1 MVLIIRYG
9 THLFGKSDHFTV
21 DGQEAFVQ
29 TKFYHV
35 GYMPC
40 APEERLASRARKQAR
55 KLQARI
61 AKCFQ
66 RREKNVKKVVGSAT
80 CNAEETS
87 PDKEVEDL
95 GTVPHLAEATDPVE
109 VEGSYTVPHI
119 AEETSPDMEVEGTA
133 TVPHIAEETS
143 PDMEAGC
150 TATVPHIAE
159 ETSPDMEVE
168 GTATV
173 PHIAEETSPD
183 MEVEGT
189 ATVPHIAEETS
200 PDMEVGGSSTVPH
213 IAEETSP
220 DMEVEVPHI
229 AEETSPDMEV
239 EGTATVPHIAEATS
253 PDMEVEGTA
262 TVPHIA
268 EETSPDMEV
277 GGTATVPHIVEETS
291 PDMEVEGTATVPH
304 IAKETSPE
312 MEVEGTATVPH
323 LAEAKDPNTVSHSN
337 KVPDP
342 NLEIEDPGQTQH
354 PVEATDMKIVF
365 EDPDP
370 RMVAEDTTTEHSRCL
385 RRSISVGQLSFRHK
399 RKSIFKSR
407 SDRLLL
413 EERIASLGYER
424 DRVPGDGNCFF
435 WAAARQLCR
444 GQPRVTTTAQELRQD
459 LVKYIKSQADSYIP
473 FLVGGAKA
481 FWKQLDKLSAEGQW
495 STDLADALPHALA
508 NFTSRSVILIT
519 SKPNQPTIS
528 ITPDS
533 GNESGTPVVL
543 SYSARWGVEHYD
555 AVIQKNE
562 ERSDPEH
569 GSTAI

>member
-1 MVLIIRYG
+1 MGCNWSKCKI
-9 THLFGKSDHFTV
+9 KPA
-21 DGQEAFVQ
+21 EAEA
-29 TKFYHV
+29 
-35 GYMPC
+35 
-40 APEERLASRARKQAR
+40 APRPLPKTRLASRAKKQAR

-61 AKCFQ
+61 AKCLK
-66 RREKNVKKVVGSAT
+66 RGEKNAKKVVESAP
-80 CNAEETS
+80 CNAKETS
-87 PDKEVEDL
+87 PDKVVEDP
-95 GTVPHLAEATDPVE
+95 GTVPHLAKAPAPAPNMVVDDPD
-109 VEGSYTVPHI
+109 TMPHI
-119 AEETSPDMEVEGTA
+119 AEATNPDMEVEGPN
-133 TVPHIAEETS
+133 TVPLIAE
-143 PDMEAGC
+143 ARN
-150 TATVPHIAE
+150 
-159 ETSPDMEVE
+159 PDMEVE
-168 GTATV
+168 GPNIV
-173 PHIAEETSPD
+173 PLIAEARNPD
-183 MEVEGT
+183 MEVEGPN
-189 ATVPHIAEETS
+189 TVPLIAE
-200 PDMEVGGSSTVPH
+200 
-213 IAEETSP
+213 ARN
-220 DMEVEVPHI
+220 
-229 AEETSPDMEV
+229 PDMEV
-239 EGTATVPHIAEATS
+239 EGPNIVPLIAEARN
-253 PDMEVEGTA
+253 PDMEVEGPN
-262 TVPHIA
+262 TVHKIA
-268 EETSPDMEV
+268 E
-277 GGTATVPHIVEETS
+277 ARN
-291 PDMEVEGTATVPH
+291 PDMEVEGPNVVPL
-304 IAKETSPE
+304 IAEARNPD
-312 MEVEGTATVPH
+312 MEVEGPNTVHKIAEARNPDMEVEGPIIVPN
-323 LAEAKDPNTVSHSN
+323 LAEARNPDMDVEGPNTVAYLAESKDPNTVVEDSNTVSHSN
-337 KVPDP
+337 EVPVP
-342 NLEIEDPGQTQH
+342 NFEIEDPGQIPN
-354 PVEATDMKIVF
+354 PVEATDMKIVL

-370 RMVAEDTTTEHSRCL
+370 RMVAEDTTTEHSRRL

-459 LVKYIKSQADSYIP
+459 LVKYIKSQADFYIP
-473 FLVGGAKA
+473 FLVGGPKA

>member
-1 MVLIIRYG
+1 
-9 THLFGKSDHFTV
+9 
-21 DGQEAFVQ
+21 
-29 TKFYHV
+29 
-35 GYMPC
+35 
-40 APEERLASRARKQAR
+40 
-55 KLQARI
+55 
-61 AKCFQ
+61 
-66 RREKNVKKVVGSAT
+66 
-80 CNAEETS
+80 
-87 PDKEVEDL
+87 
-95 GTVPHLAEATDPVE
+95 
-109 VEGSYTVPHI
+109 
-119 AEETSPDMEVEGTA
+119 MEVEGTA
-133 TVPHIAEETS
+133 T
-143 PDMEAGC
+143 
-150 TATVPHIAE
+150 
-159 ETSPDMEVE
+159 
-168 GTATV
+168 
-173 PHIAEETSPD
+173 
-183 MEVEGT
+183 
-189 ATVPHIAEETS
+189 
-200 PDMEVGGSSTVPH
+200 
-213 IAEETSP
+213 
-220 DMEVEVPHI
+220 VPHI

-262 TVPHIA
+262 TVPHI
-268 EETSPDMEV
+268 
-277 GGTATVPHIVEETS
+277 VEETS
-291 PDMEVEGTATVPH
+291 SDMEVEGTATVPH
-304 IAKETSPE
+304 IAEATSPE

-354 PVEATDMKIVF
+354 PVEATDMKIVL

-424 DRVPGDGNCFF
+424 DRVPGDGNCLF

-459 LVKYIKSQADSYIP
+459 LVKYIKSQADFYIP
-473 FLVGGAKA
+473 FLVGGPKA

-508 NFTSRSVILIT
+508 NFTSRSVMLIT

>member
-1 MVLIIRYG
+1 MGCNWSKCKI
-9 THLFGKSDHFTV
+9 KPA
-21 DGQEAFVQ
+21 EAEA
-29 TKFYHV
+29 
-35 GYMPC
+35 
-40 APEERLASRARKQAR
+40 APRSLPNTRLASRARKQAR

-66 RREKNVKKVVGSAT
+66 RREKNVKKVVGSAP

-87 PDKEVEDL
+87 PDKVVEDL
-95 GTVPHLAEATDPVE
+95 GTVPHLAKATDPIWKLGVRPQCHTLPRKRLQIWKSR
-109 VEGSYTVPHI
+109 VRPQCHI
-119 AEETSPDMEVEGTA
+119 LLRKRLQ
-133 TVPHIAEETS
+133 IWKLR
-143 PDMEAGC
+143 C

-173 PHIAEETSPD
+173 PHIAE
-183 MEVEGT
+183 
-189 ATVPHIAEETS
+189 A
-200 PDMEVGGSSTVPH
+200 
-213 IAEETSP
+213 
-220 DMEVEVPHI
+220 
-229 AEETSPDMEV
+229 
-239 EGTATVPHIAEATS
+239 
-253 PDMEVEGTA
+253 
-262 TVPHIA
+262 
-268 EETSPDMEV
+268 
-277 GGTATVPHIVEETS
+277 
-291 PDMEVEGTATVPH
+291 
-304 IAKETSPE
+304 TSPE

-323 LAEAKDPNTVSHSN
+323 IAEAKDPNTVSHSN

-354 PVEATDMKIVF
+354 PVEATDMKIVL

-370 RMVAEDTTTEHSRCL
+370 RMVAEDTTTEHSRRL

-459 LVKYIKSQADSYIP
+459 LVKYIKSQADFYIP
-473 FLVGGAKA
+473 FLVGGPKA
-481 FWKQLDKLSAEGQW
+481 FWKQLDKLSVEGQW

>member
-1 MVLIIRYG
+1 MGCNWSKCKI
-9 THLFGKSDHFTV
+9 KPA
-21 DGQEAFVQ
+21 EAEA
-29 TKFYHV
+29 
-35 GYMPC
+35 
-40 APEERLASRARKQAR
+40 APRSLPNTRLASRARKQAR

-66 RREKNVKKVVGSAT
+66 RREKNVKKVVGSAP

-87 PDKEVEDL
+87 PDKVVEDL
-95 GTVPHLAEATDPVE
+95 GTVPHLAKATDPV
-109 VEGSYTVPHI
+109 VEGSYT
-119 AEETSPDMEVEGTA
+119 
-133 TVPHIAEETS
+133 
-143 PDMEAGC
+143 
-150 TATVPHIAE
+150 
-159 ETSPDMEVE
+159 
-168 GTATV
+168 
-173 PHIAEETSPD
+173 
-183 MEVEGT
+183 
-189 ATVPHIAEETS
+189 
-200 PDMEVGGSSTVPH
+200 
-213 IAEETSP
+213 
-220 DMEVEVPHI
+220 VPHI

-253 PDMEVEGTA
+253 PDMEVGCTA

-268 EETSPDMEV
+268 
-277 GGTATVPHIVEETS
+277 EETS

-304 IAKETSPE
+304 IAEATSPDMEVGCTATVPHIAEETSSDMEVEVTATVPYITEETSPDMEVEGTTTVPHIAEETSPDMEVEGTATVPHIAEETSSDMEVEVTATVPHITEETSPDMEVEGTTTDGTVPHLAEETSPE

-323 LAEAKDPNTVSHSN
+323 LAEAKDPNTVSHPN
-337 KVPDP
+337 EVPDP

-354 PVEATDMKIVF
+354 PVEATDMKIVL

-370 RMVAEDTTTEHSRCL
+370 RMVAEDTTTEHSRRL

-459 LVKYIKSQADSYIP
+459 LVKYIKSQADFYIP
-473 FLVGGAKA
+473 FLVGGPKA